1 MNPLPRIVV
10 LENGC
15 YAKRRVNATTWQSWD
30 LACVPL
36 GEPRLPQCSAGSLQ
50 ACEQRCPCKHMVA
63 PGTWQ
68 ACRPLCLGQHG
79 LALENSNCDSRRV
92 KATERQ
98 PWGIKSLKKACIGH
112 GMVALGHGS
121 HVTGMPRQS
130 YCSIGHGGPADRHPR
145 PARGGTGTQ
154 LEYSR

>member
-1 MNPLPRIVV
+1 MQTH
-10 LENGC
+10 G
-15 YAKRRVNATTWQSWD
+15 
-30 LACVPL
+30 
-36 GEPRLPQCSAGSLQ
+36 
-50 ACEQRCPCKHMVA
+50 
-63 PGTWQ
+63 GTWDMAGMQ
-68 ACRPLCLGQHG
+68 TSVPGATWIGT
-79 LALENSNCDSRRV
+79 ENSKCDSRRV

-98 PWGIKSLKKACIGH
+98 PWGIKSLKKACRGH

-130 YCSIGHGGPADRHPR
+130 YCSIGHGGPADRHAR